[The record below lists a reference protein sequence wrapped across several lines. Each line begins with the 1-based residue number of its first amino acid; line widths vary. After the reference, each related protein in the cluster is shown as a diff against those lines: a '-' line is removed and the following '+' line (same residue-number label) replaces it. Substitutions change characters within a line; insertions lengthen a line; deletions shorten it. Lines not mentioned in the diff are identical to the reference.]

1 MGQARVT
8 DCLTKCKR
16 TKYLPAQPLGRD
28 LRREDFTVERIRRIA
43 DAVAKRGGIPFMSE
57 EARRASLKA
66 MRESVPAG
74 HDAWVFGYGSLMWNP
89 AINVVD
95 SRKAHVRG
103 YHRTFCLTLERRPRH
118 AGETRTDA
126 RPSIAAAR
134 APASRTASRPTQV
147 ESELSILWLR
157 EMMSGAYEPR
167 WVNADV
173 DGHKRTR
180 VLTFVINRSHPRYE
194 GSSARRPRRRAASR
208 TAEGML
214 GTNRDYLYR
223 TVQPSGRTRHRRWA
237 DAQPGAPGARMLAN
251 ETNAT
256 GD

>member
-1 MGQARVT
+1 MSDEVQKDEAFPT
-8 DCLTKCKR
+8 
-16 TKYLPAQPLGRD
+16 QQLGRD
-28 LRREDFTVERIRRIA
+28 LRREDFTVERVRRLA
-43 DAVAKRGGIPFMSE
+43 DAVAARGGVPFMSE

-66 MRESVPAG
+66 IRESVPAG
-74 HDAWVFGYGSLMWNP
+74 QDAWVFGYGSLMWNP

-103 YHRTFCLTLERRPRH
+103 YHRTFCLTL
-118 AGETRTDA
+118 GVG
-126 RPSIAAAR
+126 R
-134 APASRTASRPTQV
+134 ATPEKPGLMLGIDRGGSCTGVAHRITADEV

-194 GSSARRPRRRAASR
+194 GTLPEGDVARRIAL
-208 TAEGML
+208 AEGIL
-214 GTNRDYLYR
+214 GTNREYLYR
-223 TVQPSGRTRHRRWA
+223 TVKHLAELGIEDGPLRGLERQVREF
-237 DAQPGAPGARMLAN
+237 AN
-251 ETNAT
+251 ELNAT

>member
-1 MGQARVT
+1 M
-8 DCLTKCKR
+8 
-16 TKYLPAQPLGRD
+16 QPLGRD

-43 DAVAKRGGIPFMSE
+43 DAAAKRGGVPLMSE

-66 MRESVPAG
+66 MRASVPDG

-103 YHRTFCLTLERRPRH
+103 YHRTFCLTLGIGRGSAEAPGLMLAIDRGGSCTGVAHR
-118 AGETRTDA
+118 
-126 RPSIAAAR
+126 IAADA
-134 APASRTASRPTQV
+134 V

-157 EMMSGAYEPR
+157 EMISGAYEPR
-167 WVNADV
+167 WVNADI
-173 DGHKRTR
+173 DGRKRTR

-194 GSSARRPRRRAASR
+194 GALPEAQVAQRIAQAH
-208 TAEGML
+208 GML
-214 GTNRDYLYR
+214 GTNREYLYR
-223 TVQPSGRTRHRRWA
+223 TVRHLAELGIEDGPVHSLER
-237 DAQPGAPGARMLAN
+237 QVRMLAN